1 MIKLYNQNIWGN
13 MPEGHRVSNRNSLI
27 RDMVMEEAPD
37 FCTFQECNPGTSR
50 AGETAMD
57 KLIAEVYAEASAEN
71 ASLNFTPV
79 FYKKDAWTE
88 IDSGFT
94 PYDGLNDI
102 NSKSLTWAVLER
114 KSDKKR
120 VCVVST
126 HFWFKA
132 LSEEDFKQRLDNV
145 RQLKGVCD
153 DVIAKYNVPVII
165 AGDFNNGVK
174 APQGDEPYK
183 LMVSLGF
190 SDVRHVAKQT
200 TDSYTCRDEYPQMN
214 DDGIY
219 VAGTMPTFILDF
231 VFTYGTHLA
240 SEKFDVITTERALI
254 SSDHSPVISE
264 FIY

>member
-13 MPEGHRVSNRNSLI
+13 MPEEHSVSNRNGLV
-27 RDMVMEEAPD
+27 RDMLMEEMPD
-37 FCTFQECNPGTSR
+37 FCAFQECNPQTSR
-50 AGETAMD
+50 AGDTAMD
-57 KLIAEVYAEASAEN
+57 KLIADSYAEASNEN
-71 ASLNFTPV
+71 AGRNFTPV
-79 FYKKDAWTE
+79 FYKKDSWTE

-94 PYDGLNDI
+94 PYDGLNDV

-153 DVIAKYNVPVII
+153 EVIAKYNVPVII
-165 AGDFNNGVK
+165 SGDFNNGVK

-183 LMVSLGF
+183 FMIASGF
-190 SDVRHVAKQT
+190 SDVRHSAKET
-200 TDSYTCRDEYPQMN
+200 TNSYTCRNEYPKKN
-214 DDGIY
+214 EEGIY
-219 VAGTMPTFILDF
+219 IAGDAPTYILDYI
-231 VFTYGTHLA
+231 FTYGTHLA
-240 SEKFDVITTERALI
+240 AEKFDVITTERALI
-254 SSDHSPVISE
+254 SSDHSPVIGVFE
-264 FIY
+264 F